1 MNVISAEAELMPPY
15 FSTLD
20 VNIGRFCLTF
30 LVKIGYNIFMTG
42 SIITFVLRLSLIAAV
57 WVFFWQLVQPRT
69 QLMRIFRAALVLAA
83 LLVIMA
89 LMKITG
95 R

>member
-1 MNVISAEAELMPPY
+1 MPAY
-15 FSTLD
+15 SFTFD
-20 VNIGRFCLTF
+20 VNIGKFHLTF
-30 LVKIGYNIFMTG
+30 LVKIGYNILMAG
-42 SIITFVLRLSLIAAV
+42 SIITFVLRLALIVAV

-69 QLMRIFRAALVLAA
+69 QLMRIFRAALVLTA
-83 LLVIMA
+83 LLVILA